1 MHKIKTNKKN
11 KFLKKNKKKTK
22 KNKKFC
28 QKGQTYE
35 SIRINNLLINIRKN
49 NIKNGII

>member
-1 MHKIKTNKKN
+1 MHKIKTNTKN
-11 KFLKKNKKKTK
+11 KFLKKNKKTK
-22 KNKKFC
+22 KNNKFC

-35 SIRINNLLINIRKN
+35 SIRIHNLLINIKKN

>member
-1 MHKIKTNKKN
+1 MHKIKTN
-11 KFLKKNKKKTK
+11 KKNKKKTK

-35 SIRINNLLINIRKN
+35 SIRINNLLIDIKKN